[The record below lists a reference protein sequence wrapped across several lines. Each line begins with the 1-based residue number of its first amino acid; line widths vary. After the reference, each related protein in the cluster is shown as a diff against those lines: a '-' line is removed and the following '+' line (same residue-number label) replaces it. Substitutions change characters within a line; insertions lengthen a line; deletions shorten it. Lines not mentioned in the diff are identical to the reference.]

1 MMIFHLRLKWV
12 SKPKPTRLKLD
23 REKLKDP
30 NVLETFQALIGGKC
44 VSPTMN
50 NEDVDVDSMITT
62 FNPAVTKTASENLGN
77 HCKKKQ
83 KNPGSLQKFLI
94 CVTKGED

>member
-1 MMIFHLRLKWV
+1 M
-12 SKPKPTRLKLD
+12 
-23 REKLKDP
+23 
-30 NVLETFQALIGGKC
+30 IGGKC

-94 CVTKGED
+94 CVTKGEDWERKDSNLKDLRNTGKWATTSRNAWKRQKKTG